1 MDGTSLTVIDKSTDA
16 FVVALIPHSAAHT
29 VLGQKKVGDIVNLES
44 DLLSKYLG
52 ALLEDNGQSISQSFL
67 KQHGY

>member
-1 MDGTSLTVIDKSTDA
+1 M
-16 FVVALIPHSAAHT
+16 
-29 VLGQKKVGDIVNLES
+29 GDIVNLES

-52 ALLEDNGQSISQSFL
+52 ALVEDNGQSISQSFL